1 VRRGRHRGIHRGP
14 PRPRPSQRPSAPRAT
29 GRSGQGL
36 ASTGFD
42 LTPMALLGLALLVSG
57 IGLRLR
63 TVDADI
69 F

>member
-1 VRRGRHRGIHRGP
+1 
-14 PRPRPSQRPSAPRAT
+14 
-29 GRSGQGL
+29 
-36 ASTGFD
+36 
-42 LTPMALLGLALLVSG
+42 MALLGLALLVSG